1 MWAENFHVY
10 KLDLE
15 KAMENGTRDQIADNC
30 WIIEKEKKIVTI
42 ILYQA
47 HLLVFI
53 CEANTAIFKNSK
65 TQDLYFTK
73 IPSFVLFI

>member
-30 WIIEKEKKIVTI
+30 WIIEKEKKKSKN
-42 ILYQA
+42 
-47 HLLVFI
+47 HLLLLPWLV
-53 CEANTAIFKNSK
+53 
-65 TQDLYFTK
+65 
-73 IPSFVLFI
+73 